1 MNNKF
6 TKNIITA
13 VVIIIIL
20 FALYFFFFRKSDT
33 TDGETALYVEDQMS
47 ITSQVD
53 KNLLSL
59 LLEMKSIKLDEKLFD
74 LPVFKSLNDYS
85 IDIEDQET
93 GRTNP
98 FAPIE
103 IQKR

>member
-1 MNNKF
+1 MNSKF

-20 FALYFFFFRKSDT
+20 FALYFFFFRNNNT
-33 TDGETALYVEDQMS
+33 TDTGTALYVEDQTS
-47 ITSQVD
+47 TTSQVD

-59 LLEMKSIKLDEKLFD
+59 LLEMKSIKLDAKLFNS
-74 LPVFKSLNDYS
+74 PVFKSLNDYS
-85 IDIEDQET
+85 IDIKTQET

-98 FAPIE
+98 FAPLE
-103 IQKR
+103 TR